1 MDISNDLVSACNQ
14 EEPDLNNESACYH
27 DPLDE
32 ILESVWMLTE
42 AGEDRSAA
50 KIIENSHTGAAD
62 MRHIEKLVEH
72 GYLTGSGN
80 DSYEFTDKGKD
91 RASNIIRRH
100 RLAERLLVDVLN
112 VRENVAIESDA
123 CAFEHFL
130 SPEVTDHICTLLGH
144 PAKCPHGHDI
154 PRGKCCER
162 AQTQVATAV
171 MPLGELAAGESGRV
185 VYIATSDHHRLD
197 RLTALGLFPG
207 RVVKVHQKEPLLILL
222 LGETQLAL
230 EKRLVDDVHVVR
242 S

>member
-1 MDISNDLVSACNQ
+1 MNNDNT
-14 EEPDLNNESACYH
+14 CYH

-42 AGEDRSAA
+42 AGETRSASR
-50 KIIENSHTGAAD
+50 IIETSHTGSAD
-62 MRHIEKLVEH
+62 RRHIDRLVEH
-72 GYLTGSGN
+72 GYLSSAGEDT
-80 DSYEFTDKGKD
+80 YEFTEKGEN
-91 RASNIIRRH
+91 RAKGIIRRH

-112 VRENVAIESDA
+112 VRENAAIESDA

-144 PAKCPHGHDI
+144 PTKCPHGYDI

-162 AQTQVATAV
+162 AQKQIETAV
-171 MPLGELAAGESGRV
+171 VPLAELSSGESGRV
-185 VYIATSDHHRLD
+185 VYIATTDHHRLD
-197 RLTALGLFPG
+197 RLTSLGLFPG
-207 RVVKVHQKEPLLILL
+207 RVVKVHQKEPLLILI

-230 EKRLVDDVHVVR
+230 EKRLVEDVHVVR

>member
-1 MDISNDLVSACNQ
+1 MRIANDLISACDP
-14 EEPDLNNESACYH
+14 EESKLDNDNTCYH

-42 AGEDRSAA
+42 AGENRSSAR
-50 KIIENSHTGAAD
+50 IIENSHTGSAD
-62 MRHIEKLVEH
+62 MRYIKKLVEH
-72 GYLTGSGN
+72 GYLSDSGE
-80 DSYEFTDKGKD
+80 DRFEFTEKGKA
-91 RASNIIRRH
+91 RAADIIRRH

-144 PAKCPHGHDI
+144 PATCPHGHPI

-162 AQTQVATAV
+162 AQTHVETAV

-185 VYIATSDHHRLD
+185 VYIATADHHRLD
-197 RLTALGLFPG
+197 RLTSLGLFPG

-222 LGETQLAL
+222 LGETQLAM
-230 EKRLVDDVHVVR
+230 EKGLVDDVHVVR

>member
-1 MDISNDLVSACNQ
+1 LDNHGT
-14 EEPDLNNESACYH
+14 CYH

-32 ILESVWMLTE
+32 ILESVWMLVE
-42 AGEDRSAA
+42 SGEPRSAER
-50 KIIENSHTGAAD
+50 IIETSHTGSAD
-62 MRHIEKLVEH
+62 RRHIDKLIEH
-72 GYLTGSGN
+72 GYLTLSGEN
-80 DSYEFTDKGKD
+80 RYDFTEKGKS
-91 RASNIIRRH
+91 RAGDIIRRH

-123 CAFEHFL
+123 CVFEHVL
-130 SPEVTDHICTLLGH
+130 SPEVTEHICTLLGH

-162 AQTQVATAV
+162 AQKQVETAV
-171 MPLGELAAGESGRV
+171 IPLAELAPGASGRV
-185 VYIATSDHHRLD
+185 VYIATADHQRLD
-197 RLTALGLFPG
+197 RLTSLGLFPG

-230 EKRLVDDVHVVR
+230 EKRLVDDVYVVR

>member
-1 MDISNDLVSACNQ
+1 MNDQNV
-14 EEPDLNNESACYH
+14 CYH

-42 AGEDRSAA
+42 AEEPRLASR
-50 KIIENSHTGAAD
+50 IIETSHTGLAD
-62 MRHIEKLVEH
+62 RRHIEKLVEH
-72 GYLTGSGN
+72 GYLSRADE
-80 DSYEFTDKGKD
+80 DSYEFTEKG
-91 RASNIIRRH
+91 RARAEGIIRRH

-112 VRENVAIESDA
+112 IRENTAIESDA

-144 PAKCPHGHDI
+144 PEKCPHGLAI

-162 AQTQVATAV
+162 AQKQVETV
-171 MPLGELAAGESGRV
+171 VVPLNELTAGESGRV
-185 VYIATSDHHRLD
+185 VYIATTDHHRLD
-197 RLTALGLFPG
+197 RLTSLGLFPG

-230 EKRLVDDVHVVR
+230 EKRLVNDVHVVR